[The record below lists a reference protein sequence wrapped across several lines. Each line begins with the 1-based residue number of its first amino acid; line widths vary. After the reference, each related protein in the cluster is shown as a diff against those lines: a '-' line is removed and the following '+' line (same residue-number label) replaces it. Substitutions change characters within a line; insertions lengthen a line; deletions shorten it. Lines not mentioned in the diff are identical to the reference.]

1 MLVATT
7 AKRTLV
13 PATLSL
19 ASLTLAAL
27 VLVGCAPVSS
37 TTAEANGGA
46 TAGAEAGVPTF
57 SDVWVKAAPEL
68 MGGTGMTALF
78 GVFENSTDEDILIL
92 GGTADAALTTTKLDT
107 HEVIQNDAGEM
118 VMQEK
123 KGGIVIPAHGSV
135 TLKPGSYHIMFW
147 DLKKPIAVGDTIT
160 ITLNFSNGT
169 SATIDAV
176 ARDIANA
183 NETYDPKADT
193 GSTPAPSSTMK
204 ME

>member
-1 MLVATT
+1 MTMT
-7 AKRTLV
+7 IIAKRTLAF
-13 PATLSL
+13 ATLTM
-19 ASLTLAAL
+19 ATLALA
-27 VLVGCAPVSS
+27 GCTSAAAVS
-37 TTAEANGGA
+37 TNTPEASDA
-46 TAGAEAGVPTF
+46 AVVPTF
-57 SDVWVKAAPEL
+57 TDVWVKAAPEL

-78 GVFENSTDEDILIL
+78 GVFENPSHDDITIL

-107 HEVIQNDAGEM
+107 HEVVQNDAGEM

-123 KGGIVIPAHGSV
+123 KDGIVIPAQGSV

-147 DLKKPIAVGDTIT
+147 DLKKPIAVGETIT

-169 SATIDAV
+169 SATINAV

-193 GSTPAPSSTMK
+193 GATPAPSSTMK

>member
-1 MLVATT
+1 MTMT
-7 AKRTLV
+7 IIAKRTLAF
-13 PATLSL
+13 ATL
-19 ASLTLAAL
+19 TMAAL
-27 VLVGCAPVSS
+27 ALAGCTSAAAVS
-37 TTAEANGGA
+37 THTPEADA
-46 TAGAEAGVPTF
+46 AVVPTF
-57 SDVWVKAAPEL
+57 TDVWVKAAPEL

-78 GVFENSTDEDILIL
+78 GVFENPSHDDITIL

-107 HEVIQNDAGEM
+107 HEVVQNDAGEM

-123 KGGIVIPAHGSV
+123 KDGIVIPAHGSV

-160 ITLNFSNGT
+160 ITVNFSNGT
-169 SATIDAV
+169 SATVDAV

-193 GSTPAPSSTMK
+193 GATPAPSSTMN
-204 ME
+204 MG